1 MIILLMLTN
10 RTLKFKP
17 KPEPEPKPEPHPK
30 PQPRPQTL
38 TPILTIPNYSPT
50 FAHLSI

>member
-17 KPEPEPKPEPHPK
+17 KPEPEPHPK

>member
-17 KPEPEPKPEPHPK
+17 KPEPEPEPHPK
-30 PQPRPQTL
+30 PQPQTL